1 MTDEICRRCNG
12 KQQRRRRGGQ
22 CAAPKLGYEQNQKP
36 TYYCSYLGHQNEVTF
51 VGGISERRQTNT
63 THHPPTF
70 SVKLR
75 EWASVQFEN
84 RKVSNKQQPR
94 DMHRDTSRT
103 SQKAK
108 SLSCR
113 RRYV

>member
-51 VGGISERRQTNT
+51 VGGISKRRSKSE
-63 THHPPTF
+63 HF
-70 SVKLR
+70 VSLR
-75 EWASVQFEN
+75 LFRIRE
-84 RKVSNKQQPR
+84 P
-94 DMHRDTSRT
+94 
-103 SQKAK
+103 
-108 SLSCR
+108 
-113 RRYV
+113 YIY

>member
-36 TYYCSYLGHQNEVTF
+36 TYYCSYLGHQNEATF
-51 VGGISERRQTNT
+51 VGEISERRPTNT

-70 SVKLR
+70 SVKR
-75 EWASVQFEN
+75 CASAQN
-84 RKVSNKQQPR
+84 PCKVGGWVYVGGRGSPSEKTIPR
-94 DMHRDTSRT
+94 I
-103 SQKAK
+103 K
-108 SLSCR
+108 
-113 RRYV
+113 